1 LDVFKIAI
9 HFHRWVA
16 VASQAMEGRH
26 TNSLMKDVGKNA
38 AATRAAKGIGREMA
52 RKAVATRLANKER
65 QAQNA

>member
-1 LDVFKIAI
+1 
-9 HFHRWVA
+9 
-16 VASQAMEGRH
+16 MEGRH
-26 TNSLMKDVGKNA
+26 TNSLMKDAGKNA